1 MSLLVPSIVET
12 TSRGERSSDLYSG
25 LLSNR
30 IVFLGHPIGPDVANL
45 VCAQL
50 LHLAA
55 EHPERSLDVYVNSP
69 GGDIDAAL
77 AILDTMQH
85 IRPAVRTVC
94 FGAAGSV
101 AALVVAGGEPG
112 QRAALPNARFLLH
125 QPGGERQGQIS
136 DLLLAAA
143 VVDRQ
148 RRKIERILAELTGSS
163 PAQIRV
169 DTDRDLT
176 LDACDAVEYG
186 LIDTVLEPERNI
198 AQRPTTA
205 LRPPTSNQTGN

>member
-30 IVFLGHPIGPDVANL
+30 IVFLGHPIGPEVANL

-55 EHPERSLDVYVNSP
+55 EHPERSLDLYVNSP

-77 AILDTMQH
+77 AVLDTMRH

-94 FGAAGSV
+94 FGSAGSV
-101 AALVVAGGEPG
+101 AALLVAAGEPG

-125 QPGGERQGQIS
+125 QPASERQGQIS
-136 DLLLAAA
+136 DLLLAAD

-148 RRKIERILAELTGSS
+148 RRKIEQILAEVTNSS
-163 PAQIRV
+163 PEQIRS
-169 DTDRDLT
+169 DTDRDLAF
-176 LDACDAVEYG
+176 DASEAVEYG
-186 LIDTVLEPERNI
+186 LIDDVLDPANTHD
-198 AQRPTTA
+198 TTA
-205 LRPPTSNQTGN
+205 PLRPAGSARD